1 MGELDAS
8 FEKLLGRQPTDRER
22 QRLYRVRDALNLKPT
37 DAVWQLLMALEH
49 YEALYEKMP
58 ALIAEAARDATKA
71 TRAAAEAEAKAA
83 RDATKRALMD
93 AVHQAAIVSAKQAA
107 GAELW
112 KWISTAATLISV
124 AFVIVTVGSYKRGVT
139 AGFASGV
146 AEARARYENAAAA
159 ASWATT
165 PEGRLAYDM
174 ARIGSLHDLAT
185 CSGRS
190 LAARDGW
197 CIVQAERGK
206 SYRWRLPSDR

>member
-1 MGELDAS
+1 LGELDAS

-49 YEALYEKMP
+49 YETLYEKMP
-58 ALIAEAARDATKA
+58 ALIAEAARDAMKA
-71 TRAAAEAEAKAA
+71 TRAAAEAESKAA

-93 AVHQAAIVSAKQAA
+93 AVHQAAIVSAKRAA

-112 KWISTAATLISV
+112 KWICTAVILVSV
-124 AFVIVTVGSYKRGVT
+124 AFGVVTGGAYGRGVT
-139 AGFASGV
+139 AGLTRGMAD
-146 AEARARYENAAAA
+146 ARARYESAAAA
-159 ASWATT
+159 ASWANT

-185 CSGRS
+185 CSGRG
-190 LAARDGW
+190 LVARDGW

-206 SYRWRLPSDR
+206 GYRWRLPSDR